1 VSTSSSPTSADLM
14 QDLQIAT
21 AAMPAASETE
31 LFDAI
36 GVGSALV
43 DVLAE
48 VDEEHLAGLGMT
60 KGRMELVD
68 LETSEKL
75 LGQVRAITAP
85 RISSGGSVANTMAAM
100 ATQGSRVALR
110 AKVAGDELGKLFIE
124 DLEGSGVVFAGSIEA
139 TQETGTG
146 RCIVLVTPDGERSM
160 ATHLGAASLLTHMD
174 LGSPVTARLVF
185 LEAYLWDLPG
195 ADALFKAAIQG
206 AERVVLS
213 LSDASCV
220 VRHREEIRG
229 FVSSHVDVLLG
240 NEDEFHALLSS
251 QVPAVEQRGSL
262 SKEDLDA
269 ARRGELPPVALVTRG
284 PEPLWIV
291 TSEGVS
297 ELQVPMVQEVV
308 DTTGAGDAF
317 AGGFL
322 HGMLQG
328 FSLEDSAR
336 LGSRLA
342 SRVITHVGAR
352 VF

>member
-1 VSTSSSPTSADLM
+1 VSRSSSPTGAEFP
-14 QDLQIAT
+14 QDVQVGPARTGT
-21 AAMPAASETE
+21 AGKTE
-31 LFDAI
+31 MLDAV

-43 DVLAE
+43 DILAE
-48 VDEEHLAGLGMT
+48 VEEEHLAGLGMS

-68 LETSEKL
+68 LETSEEL
-75 LGQVRAITAP
+75 LSQVRAITAP

-124 DLEGSGVVFAGSIEA
+124 DLEGAGVAFAGSMEA

-160 ATHLGAASLLTHMD
+160 ATHLGAAGLLTHTD
-174 LGSPVTARLVF
+174 LGSPMTSRLVF
-185 LEAYLWDLPG
+185 LEAYLWDLPE

-206 AERVVLS
+206 AETVALS

-220 VRHREEIRG
+220 LRHREEIRG
-229 FVSSHVDVLLG
+229 FVSSCVDVLLG
-240 NEDEFHALLSS
+240 NEDEFRALLSS
-251 QVPAVEQRGSL
+251 RESAVELGASL

-269 ARRGELPPVALVTRG
+269 ARGEGLPPLALVTRG
-284 PEPLWIV
+284 SQPLWIV
-291 TSEGVS
+291 TNEGVT
-297 ELQVPMVQEVV
+297 ELQVPVVQEVV

-322 HGMLQG
+322 HGLLQG

-342 SRVITHVGAR
+342 SEVITQVGAR
-352 VF
+352 VS